1 MMAEENQ
8 SRVGRVLSNVANR
21 FRRRKTPA
29 PQMPLWT
36 TGIQEPALVQGITM
50 PALYSVASENL
61 ILRTVLTTLQQEI
74 FRRGY
79 YWEKKFHKKCIACD
93 KEYQHDVDICDD
105 CGNPELKDPDPND
118 LVYPKW
124 LIDQRNSMDQT
135 FMDVLRELE
144 YDLNVVDDAF
154 LILVKEYYVD
164 PETNEIVFY
173 RIKEMIRGDPIF
185 MRIVS
190 DKRGVRGGR
199 YKVCPIHRD
208 VVRSFIDDDKV
219 CDTCGHELLDVH
231 HVNTGGSGKT
241 QYYVEGEVAHVS
253 KYHPGKLYGRSP
265 VSTLWRQAMTLTA
278 MDNYMYTAYSKRRTP
293 KGLISVTTDNLESMK
308 SFFKTMDEKLER
320 DPHYIPKIGIE
331 SNTGRGGV
339 NWVKFMDTLEE
350 MQYITVRDEI
360 RQRIASF
367 YGVSNV
373 FMMDTGKSGGLN
385 NEGMQ
390 ILVTNR
396 AVEFGHKVYTE
407 QLFPR
412 LMEQMDVKDW
422 SLTLYPNEEEDEVTR
437 LRRDEMEVNIAQR
450 MAQLGFKPELVEEGN
465 RDVRFIYKPPDP
477 MQQGMQQPGM
487 PPGMGGG
494 MPPGGMPPGM
504 GGGGPSPVANPGQL
518 PGRNIPP
525 QLAGVMGGQASGATR
540 GQIGSQPG
548 GEGMGIR
555 TPRGP
560 AAPQRRGSMG
570 AGSPMS
576 SVQQRG
582 TPRGP
587 MEQVAENLLNIR
599 RLKGA

>member
-1 MMAEENQ
+1 
-8 SRVGRVLSNVANR
+8 
-21 FRRRKTPA
+21 
-29 PQMPLWT
+29 
-36 TGIQEPALVQGITM
+36 
-50 PALYSVASENL
+50 
-61 ILRTVLTTLQQEI
+61 
-74 FRRGY
+74 
-79 YWEKKFHKKCIACD
+79 
-93 KEYQHDVDICDD
+93 
-105 CGNPELKDPDPND
+105 
-118 LVYPKW
+118 
-124 LIDQRNSMDQT
+124 
-135 FMDVLRELE
+135 
-144 YDLNVVDDAF
+144 
-154 LILVKEYYVD
+154 
-164 PETNEIVFY
+164 
-173 RIKEMIRGDPIF
+173 
-185 MRIVS
+185 
-190 DKRGVRGGR
+190 
-199 YKVCPIHRD
+199 
-208 VVRSFIDDDKV
+208 
-219 CDTCGHELLDVH
+219 
-231 HVNTGGSGKT
+231 
-241 QYYVEGEVAHVS
+241 
-253 KYHPGKLYGRSP
+253 
-265 VSTLWRQAMTLTA
+265 MTLTA

-407 QLFPR
+407 HLFPR

-504 GGGGPSPVANPGQL
+504 GGGGPPPLANPGQL

-525 QLAGVMGGQASGATR
+525 QLAGVMGGQASGAVR
-540 GQIGSQPG
+540 GQVGSQPG
-548 GEGMGIR
+548 GEGMGVR

-599 RLKGA
+599 RLRGA